1 MKILINFVHKFALDS
16 VVKVAYTLLFLLTVV
31 CHYASADELNSELV
45 KMESKFE
52 GITNSLQGKYELE
65 LKRHIKSYVSA
76 LKKVYQ
82 SAQKAGDLET
92 MMEVKQVIS
101 NARELVNGIYDTQ
114 KPIGSTSKNNTF
126 LKIQTKFKENIKA
139 LNKKNGS
146 TFDKVKE
153 DFIKAV
159 NKKKT
164 ELTQKGKIKEALE
177 LKNYLTDE
185 NNFDKI
191 GEFSMINTESLAS
204 SNSVAIS
211 EDGKQP
217 STTDRE
223 IIYKTLKLADDVEL
237 KLIHIK
243 PGSFMRGGVGTSIP
257 LHKVTLTDDFW
268 VGETEVTQKQY
279 ETIMQ
284 KNPSK
289 EKGDLRPV
297 IGPSWHNAMDFCKKL
312 TEQLIERNKID
323 SSMEVT
329 LPTAAQWEYM
339 ARAGR
344 EGKVRG
350 VTGPTQPVK
359 SYPPNPWGI
368 YEILEN
374 AGELCRDFAYD
385 FNEVSKINP
394 IGKEFVKNA
403 SGQIIKTRVKVMV
416 KGFPG
421 SNPSNCGSTPRKGW
435 HTTRDH
441 GYGSKFSFRVIL
453 QNKESKTSEETL
465 KLREKEENSIKE
477 KDEQFKD
484 TEPASI
490 DLQSSGSINLGT
502 FKNGERALT
511 NRGYTLFNIPTQL
524 EGMSFTKGVMNG
536 SKISIKAR
544 VSKPGVMYIAMP
556 EWDTNSYLKT
566 LTKRGFTLS
575 DLTCNRQGGKSSS
588 VLFNIYQANVKDRFD
603 LEISSNMLIIFKQ
616 TIKFAEVKV
625 KDKDKTLVTD
635 ILKNGVSSLMDDAAA
650 KLSHI
655 PKELD
660 GLTFTPQSW
669 NLKKSPT
676 ELKISV
682 IKPGVIYMA
691 IGENKRRKNVEERA
705 IKLGFTK
712 TNLLFSRERSGF
724 KFFVWEL
731 ELKNGSNTGF
741 TLDLKNDVSTMLIF
755 KSVEK

>member
-1 MKILINFVHKFALDS
+1 MKGLISIANKFTLKRTIS
-16 VVKVAYTLLFLLTVV
+16 ILLFLLTVV
-31 CHYASADELNSELV
+31 GSYASADELNSELV

-52 GITNSLQGKYELE
+52 GITNSLQDKYELE

-82 SAQKAGDLET
+82 SAKKAGDLET

-101 NARELVNGIYDTQ
+101 NARELINGIYDTQ
-114 KPIGSTSKNNTF
+114 KPISSTSKNNAF

-139 LNKKNGS
+139 LNKKNDS

-211 EDGKQP
+211 EDGKQS

-284 KNPSK
+284 ANPSK

-297 IGPSWHNAMDFCKKL
+297 RGIQWYNAMSFCKKL
-312 TEQLIERNKID
+312 TEQLIKEKKID
-323 SSMEVT
+323 SSMEIT

-350 VTGPTQPVK
+350 VTGPIQPVK

-368 YEILEN
+368 YETLEN
-374 AGELCRDFAYD
+374 AGELCRDFAYN
-385 FNEVSKINP
+385 FSKVSKINP
-394 IGKEFVKNA
+394 IGEEFVKND
-403 SGQIIKTRVKVMV
+403 SGQIIKTRVSIMV

-421 SNPSNCGSTPRKGW
+421 SNPSNSTLPRKGW
-435 HTTRDH
+435 RTTRDH
-441 GYGSKFSFRVIL
+441 GYGSKFGFRVIL

-465 KLREKEENSIKE
+465 KLREKEENDIKQSEEVSAKIEE
-477 KDEQFKD
+477 KFKNAK
-484 TEPASI
+484 PASI
-490 DLQSSGSINLGT
+490 RFRSDRNVVIGS
-502 FKNGERALT
+502 FKNGVTAFT
-511 NRGYTLFNIPTQL
+511 NRSYKLQNIPKEL
-524 EGMSFTKGVMNG
+524 SGMSFTKGTG
-536 SKISIKAR
+536 GAPIKSVR
-544 VSKPGVMYIAMP
+544 VIVSKPGIVYFGLPNDAQTKNNLKNL
-556 EWDTNSYLKT
+556 TNLGFLKT
-566 LTKRGFTLS
+566 DMTFKCYKTLYLVFRAIAEKGFTLE
-575 DLTCNRQGGKSSS
+575 
-588 VLFNIYQANVKDRFD
+588 NIPSWAGP
-603 LEISSNMLIIFKQ
+603 IIIFG
-616 TIKFAEVKV
+616 
-625 KDKDKTLVTD
+625 DKED
-635 ILKNGVSSLMDDAAA
+635 
-650 KLSHI
+650 
-655 PKELD
+655 
-660 GLTFTPQSW
+660 
-669 NLKKSPT
+669 
-676 ELKISV
+676 
-682 IKPGVIYMA
+682 
-691 IGENKRRKNVEERA
+691 
-705 IKLGFTK
+705 
-712 TNLLFSRERSGF
+712 
-724 KFFVWEL
+724 
-731 ELKNGSNTGF
+731 
-741 TLDLKNDVSTMLIF
+741 
-755 KSVEK
+755 